1 MADELG
7 SYTAA
12 FHASGAIL
20 IVGASIVSL
29 LKFTKRPT
37 KEQCDEKTANEE
49 EGELLVVEKVT
60 VL

>member
-12 FHASGAIL
+12 FYTTGTIIIAG
-20 IVGASIVSL
+20 GSIVSL
-29 LKFTKRPT
+29 LKFTKQLAADDSD
-37 KEQCDEKTANEE
+37 EQTFREK
-49 EGELLVVEKVT
+49 EGELLVVEKET